1 MAPKSHLRLLGELIL
16 KSIDAIESRLET
28 ESIEF
33 PVLANPVDPSSKA
46 ESLLRE
52 ADIVNATS
60 YIVAAASQLIATS
73 SGKSLSTLRSKSHFA
88 ADKFH
93 LPACIRAAVESNMVE
108 IIREA
113 GHQGIHANDIAKRN
127 NTDPI
132 KTARILRLLSNH
144 HIFTEVDPD
153 VFCINRLSSVLD
165 SGKSAV
171 ELQEAPHHRYVNMS
185 SISALVL
192 MQTDEAFKGAAYLTE
207 AFIGPGTAYSL
218 KATDSPWNIATQ
230 TDAFLF
236 DWYDWPENASRKT
249 RFSFAMACSTK
260 LEPPEAILS
269 GSLLHVLFNMV
280 NYFAAQ
286 GFKWGNLPDDSL
298 IVDLGGGVGSTALMI
313 AKAVPHV
320 KLVVQDRSSVI
331 EDAKTYWAS
340 TPEFLE
346 SGRVKLQVHNF
357 FEPQPLKAVA
367 VFLLRWIMHDWAD
380 PSALQILQ
388 QLRAAATPAT
398 KLITVDIILPHT
410 CQDTRVIDLIP
421 GATVP
426 AAPAPLLPNM
436 GAASNMKYWLD
447 FQMFVLGNCQERT
460 LGHFVRLAAQGG
472 WKVAEVHHV
481 PGSFLGQCVSVP
493 I

>member
-1 MAPKSHLRLLGELIL
+1 MASKSHLRLLGELIL

-60 YIVAAASQLIATS
+60 YIVAAASQLIATVRS
-73 SGKSLSTLRSKSHFA
+73 PVQTIMENSLL
-88 ADKFH
+88 FH

-127 NTDPI
+127 NTDPL

-144 HIFTEVDPD
+144 YIFTEVDPD

-236 DWYDWPENASRKT
+236 D
-249 RFSFAMACSTK
+249 CTK

-269 GSLLHVLFNMV
+269 G
-280 NYFAAQ
+280 
-286 GFKWGNLPDDSL
+286 FKWDNLPDDSL
-298 IVDLGGGVGSTALMI
+298 IVDLGGSVGSTALTI

-331 EDAKTYWAS
+331 EDAKT
-340 TPEFLE
+340 
-346 SGRVKLQVHNF
+346 
-357 FEPQPLKAVA
+357 
-367 VFLLRWIMHDWAD
+367 
-380 PSALQILQ
+380 ILQ

-410 CQDTRVIDLIP
+410 CQDTRVINLIP
-421 GATVP
+421 GAAVP

-460 LGHFVRLAAQGG
+460 LGHFVCLAAQGG
-472 WKVAEVHHV
+472 WKVSEVHHV

-493 I
+493 M

>member
-1 MAPKSHLRLLGELIL
+1 MELDNDVQVTSTPSRRTHS

-33 PVLANPVDPSSKA
+33 PVLANTVDPSSKA

-60 YIVAAASQLIATS
+60 YIVAAASQLITTVRTPVQTNVEN
-73 SGKSLSTLRSKSHFA
+73 SLL
-88 ADKFH
+88 FH

-108 IIREA
+108 IIRED
-113 GHQGIHANDIAKRN
+113 IHANDIAKRN
-127 NTDPI
+127 NTDPL

-207 AFIGPGTAYSL
+207 AFIGPGTLYSL

-230 TDAFLF
+230 TDASLF

-260 LEPPEAILS
+260 LEPPEAI
-269 GSLLHVLFNMV
+269 F
-280 NYFAAQ
+280 
-286 GFKWGNLPDDSL
+286 P
-298 IVDLGGGVGSTALMI
+298 
-313 AKAVPHV
+313 
-320 KLVVQDRSSVI
+320 
-331 EDAKTYWAS
+331 
-340 TPEFLE
+340 
-346 SGRVKLQVHNF
+346 
-357 FEPQPLKAVA
+357 
-367 VFLLRWIMHDWAD
+367 
-380 PSALQILQ
+380 
-388 QLRAAATPAT
+388 
-398 KLITVDIILPHT
+398 
-410 CQDTRVIDLIP
+410 
-421 GATVP
+421 
-426 AAPAPLLPNM
+426 
-436 GAASNMKYWLD
+436 
-447 FQMFVLGNCQERT
+447 
-460 LGHFVRLAAQGG
+460 VRLCRSM
-472 WKVAEVHHV
+472 EV
-481 PGSFLGQCVSVP
+481 CVCVHKQT
-493 I
+493 